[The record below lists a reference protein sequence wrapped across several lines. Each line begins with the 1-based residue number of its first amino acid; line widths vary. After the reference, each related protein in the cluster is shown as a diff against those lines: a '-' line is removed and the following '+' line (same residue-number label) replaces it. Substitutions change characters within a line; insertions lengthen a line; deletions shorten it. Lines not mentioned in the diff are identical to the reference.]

1 MQSVARPGRQV
12 GEVMARRMKL
22 TEDMRKVLDVL
33 ASCPEGATLPL
44 LLLTHGCSTQAIGQ
58 CLDRHYARE
67 HREEA
72 RSSDIMRVW
81 ITEAGQ
87 KALTAAK

>member
-1 MQSVARPGRQV
+1 
-12 GEVMARRMKL
+12 MARRMKL

-33 ASCPEGATLPL
+33 AGCPEGATLPL
-44 LLLTHGCSTQAIGQ
+44 LLRTHGCSSHAIAR

-67 HREEA
+67 HREKV
-72 RSSDIMRVW
+72 RSSDIMRFC

-87 KALTAAK
+87 KVLTAAK

>member
-1 MQSVARPGRQV
+1 
-12 GEVMARRMKL
+12 MARRIKL

-58 CLDRHYARE
+58 CLDRDYARE
-67 HREEA
+67 HREKV